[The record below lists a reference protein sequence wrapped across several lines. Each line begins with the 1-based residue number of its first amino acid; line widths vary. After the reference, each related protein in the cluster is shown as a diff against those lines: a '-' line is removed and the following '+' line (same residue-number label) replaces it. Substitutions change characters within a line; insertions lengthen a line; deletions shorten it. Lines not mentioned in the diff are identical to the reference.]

1 MLTIKS
7 KLIVAYTVAFGL
19 LVTAFAMIIHESISD
34 AEIAKLDAR
43 LESHADKLQTE
54 LEEEHLQPGFPN
66 RSELDSITTE
76 GLRGTRIR
84 LLTLGNNVVFTDSG
98 FEIDAHVDWKSGPS
112 GVARKGMAKWNHRK
126 YRVLQWPVEIE
137 NRIQYLVQVAA
148 PMHDI
153 EETMERLRLLFFIVI
168 PGGLLLA
175 GCAAYFITSM
185 AFRPMMNMVRT
196 AEKISASN
204 LDARL
209 ALPSADDEVRQLGKA
224 LNDMIERID
233 NTFKGQR
240 QFVADASHELRTPL
254 TIIRSELESAARA
267 ARSRGVKESL
277 SASLAELDRMSVMIG
292 DLLVLAKLDAARMK
306 LETAAVRL
314 DELVIECVQTA
325 RGIAKKRDV
334 KLKVFIGDAAEV
346 SGDHEKLKSVILN
359 LLDNAIKYSGKK
371 SSVTVSL
378 ILNQTP
384 GMASIVIS
392 DHGIGIPESE
402 QAKVFRRF
410 YRGAKPRSTTDGSGL
425 GLAISQRF
433 VALHGGSISVKS
445 QEGKGSTFTVELPLG
460 GSPA

>member
-1 MLTIKS
+1 MFTIKS
-7 KLIVAYTVAFGL
+7 KIILAYTLAFGL

-43 LESHADKLQTE
+43 LESHAAKLQAE
-54 LEEEHLQPGFPN
+54 LEGDQPQDGLPN
-66 RSELDSITTE
+66 RTELDSITTD
-76 GLRGTRIR
+76 GLKGVRIR
-84 LLTLGNNVVFTDSG
+84 LLTLDHIEVFADTG
-98 FEIDAHVDWKSGPS
+98 FTLDPRMKWKTGTTTH
-112 GVARKGMAKWNHRK
+112 AKKGTTKWNHHK
-126 YRVLQWPVEIE
+126 YRVLEWPLEVDQ
-137 NRIQYLVQVAA
+137 RGHYLVQVAA

-153 EETMERLRLLFFIVI
+153 EESMDHLRLIFFIVI
-168 PGGLLLA
+168 PGGLFLA

-185 AFRPMMNMVRT
+185 AFKPMMNMVRT
-196 AEKISASN
+196 AEKISASS

-254 TIIRSELESAARA
+254 TIIRSELESAARS
-267 ARSRGVKESL
+267 ARSRGVKQSL

-325 RGIAKKRDV
+325 RGIAKKRNV
-334 KLKVFIGDAAEV
+334 KLKVFVGEAVEV

-402 QAKVFRRF
+402 QAKVFGRF
-410 YRGAKPRSTTDGSGL
+410 YRGAKPRSSTDGSGL
-425 GLAISQRF
+425 GLAICQRF